1 MADHFFKDVL
11 LDLDCSYASLD
22 YADDRQSA
30 GKSLSPLKNDIHE
43 FSAWKQI
50 RRPIVKKD
58 IDMDMVNA
66 VKMDDACQIK
76 QVFPGRGN
84 RFAFAAQ
91 RVGPCVAGHH
101 QKKTKV
107 LSIDKTLNRIRTMDS
122 RHASQQADKMAA
134 GYNTKRHFR
143 NSSLELHR
151 DGEAILVEESFKN
164 KQSDSYGDVGD
175 LLRNTL
181 GSFRTTS
188 KALLLKNQN
197 AHFLNYKDY
206 SRQNDRNNSIKRTRH
221 GLNRVSTLGDRRLKI
236 NNSETII
243 YEKSNSKA
251 LPEDDF
257 VVVQPKIPLKV
268 KDCFLFR
275 SGTSRNSSTNDFLIW
290 VPLGGKLT
298 SQNASK
304 KSRTSTLQNHFMT
317 MNVKKQDHRINM
329 KYGDHRIMGE
339 LGKNLAERH
348 KDKGLASIVSRL
360 DNLYKSVVNQR
371 TEIMLSRDNSRN
383 TKQKDCSKMG
393 IVGIFKKHAA
403 RADLMTR
410 KKIVN
415 VFNRPK

>member
-1 MADHFFKDVL
+1 MADHYFKDVL
-11 LDLDCSYASLD
+11 LDLDCSHASLD
-22 YADDRQSA
+22 DAGDRQSD
-30 GKSLSPLKNDIHE
+30 GKSLSPLKIDTHE

-58 IDMDMVNA
+58 IDRVMQNA

-76 QVFPGRGN
+76 QAFRGRGY
-84 RFAFAAQ
+84 RFASDAQ
-91 RVGPCVAGHH
+91 RVGPCVADHH
-101 QKKTKV
+101 QKKTKF
-107 LSIDKTLNRIRTMDS
+107 LSIDKTLNRIRTMNS
-122 RHASQQADKMAA
+122 RHANQQADKIAA
-134 GYNTKRHFR
+134 GDNTRGHFR

-151 DGEAILVEESFKN
+151 DKEAILVEESFKN

-188 KALLLKNQN
+188 KAQLLKNQN

-206 SRQNDRNNSIKRTRH
+206 SRQNDRINSIKRIRH
-221 GLNRVSTLGDRRLKI
+221 SLNRVSTLGDRRLKI
-236 NNSETII
+236 NNIETSI

-275 SGTSRNSSTNDFLIW
+275 SGTSKNSSTNDFLIW
-290 VPLGGKLT
+290 APQGGNLT
-298 SQNASK
+298 SQQATK
-304 KSRTSTLQNHFMT
+304 KSRISSQQNHFMS

-329 KYGDHRIMGE
+329 KYGNHRIIGE
-339 LGKNLAERH
+339 LCKNLAERH
-348 KDKGLASIVSRL
+348 EDKGLASIVSRL

-371 TEIMLSRDNSRN
+371 TEIMLSRDNSTN
-383 TKQKDCSKMG
+383 INQKDCSKMG
-393 IVGIFKKHAA
+393 TVGIFKKHAA

-410 KKIVN
+410 NKIVN